1 MAELLDRLMESP
13 EQSSPEQELAVQ
25 AMSDRQGVLQDCQR
39 ELSDEVNTV
48 ENAIPTACGDATKSM
63 GGAGVAMERA
73 RDYLDQGVAIAGEG
87 HQRQASDRVRET
99 QEHLQQSMDDQQQ
112 MQQAMRQMQGE
123 KGDESGDKKS
133 NEAPQNQPDIP
144 SPELFKTPEEYREAL
159 LEGMAGEVPEE
170 FKALK
175 ARFYEDLV
183 RQ

>member
-1 MAELLDRLMESP
+1 
-13 EQSSPEQELAVQ
+13 
-25 AMSDRQGVLQDCQR
+25 
-39 ELSDEVNTV
+39 
-48 ENAIPTACGDATKSM
+48 
-63 GGAGVAMERA
+63 MERA
-73 RDYLDQGVAIAGEG
+73 RDYLDRGVAISGEG

-99 QEHLQQSMDDQQQ
+99 QEHLQQSMQDQQQ